1 MDMWLL
7 RLKKGLGLALVWTV
21 LTLVLGEMGLRV
33 FDWADR
39 RFLIGARIHSTMQG
53 RWLDPA
59 TREYVSRSHKT
70 LIYRNTPNYRTSQI
84 HINSLG
90 FRGDEFTPR
99 KPERVWRIVALGDSC
114 TFGWGLPDGDTY
126 PARLADRLARECK
139 KEVSVINAGVPGYS
153 SWQTARWLQT
163 ELFGYDPDIVTVYVG
178 WNDLFEARP
187 GSGGDV
193 EGRKRRAYLLRKS
206 RLLAEIRTA
215 FVWYRSRIEGTY
227 HPDFYEDYR
236 PAFFE
241 TQLTKILS
249 EAKKRGVR
257 VVLCSLPTA
266 YQKGD
271 ERADPYIERD
281 RRRFEILYERYNAV
295 LRRMAERHEAE
306 WLDLAG
312 PMNGR
317 KELFLDFC
325 HPSARGNEVIS
336 GLLTRT
342 LMGMER
348 GVSPE

>member
-1 MDMWLL
+1 
-7 RLKKGLGLALVWTV
+7 
-21 LTLVLGEMGLRV
+21 
-33 FDWADR
+33 
-39 RFLIGARIHSTMQG
+39 
-53 RWLDPA
+53 
-59 TREYVSRSHKT
+59 
-70 LIYRNTPNYRTSQI
+70 
-84 HINSLG
+84 
-90 FRGDEFTPR
+90 
-99 KPERVWRIVALGDSC
+99 
-114 TFGWGLPDGDTY
+114 
-126 PARLADRLARECK
+126 LADRLARECK